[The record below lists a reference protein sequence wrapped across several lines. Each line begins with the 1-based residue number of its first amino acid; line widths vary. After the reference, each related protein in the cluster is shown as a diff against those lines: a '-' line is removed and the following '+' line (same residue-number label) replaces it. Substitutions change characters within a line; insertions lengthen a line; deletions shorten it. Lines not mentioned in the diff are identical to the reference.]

1 MTIKELQQNTYS
13 QNIIDTA
20 EVDSILSLALHK
32 NLEYI
37 YKNPDKKISLG
48 TRKKFAKLIALRLQ
62 HWPLAY
68 LRKNKDFFGLNFIVN
83 RHTLIPRPDSELL
96 VEEAI
101 KYLNNSAL
109 RAELKSPKILDMGTG
124 SGCLIIS
131 LAKNT
136 QGQFFASDLKKSA
149 LKIAKLNARKNKVKI
164 NFILSNLFTK
174 IPEQNFD
181 LILANLPYLAQKQ
194 MSEPS
199 IKKEPRSA
207 LVSGLD
213 GLEHYRKF
221 FRQVTKYLNKKFCIL
236 LEMDPSQ
243 AIDLKNLSQQYFPQS
258 KIEILSDLNQRNR
271 LIKIE
276 QK

>member
-13 QNIIDTA
+13 QNIIDTT

-32 NLEYI
+32 NLEYL

-96 VEEAI
+96 VEEAL
-101 KYLNNSAL
+101 KYLKDASQ
-109 RAELKSPKILDMGTG
+109 KPKILDMGTG

-136 QGQFFASDLKKSA
+136 MGEFFASDLKKSA

-181 LILANLPYLAQKQ
+181 LILANLPYLTQKQ

-213 GLEHYRKF
+213 GLDHYRKF
-221 FRQVTKYLNKKFCIL
+221 FLQVTKYLNKKFCIL

-243 AIDLKNLSQQYFPQS
+243 AIELKNLSQQYFPQS
-258 KIEILSDLNQRNR
+258 KIEILSDLNQQNR